1 MILRIGASIAI
12 ETQIGGHINR
22 GCGAVFAAFEDP
34 NFAPPNGKLYMQ
46 RRKDGK

>member
-1 MILRIGASIAI
+1 MREGARRFIFDLFS
-12 ETQIGGHINR
+12 
-22 GCGAVFAAFEDP
+22 VFAAFEDP